1 LEGFKG
7 AIVHPL
13 APPALMYMLEKLS
26 EIVGTDSRDKAV
38 GRSENLGGAS
48 RNRRSFNLTGFASIT
63 DKT

>member
-38 GRSENLGGAS
+38 GRSENLGGQAEIEG
-48 RNRRSFNLTGFASIT
+48 LSI
-63 DKT
+63 